1 MFYRKIVDDMLA
13 WSLKE
18 DRKPLILR
26 GARQV
31 GKTTA
36 INILSKQFDN
46 YIYLNLE
53 KYEDKEIFNE
63 KYSIKEI
70 FLTILLIKNIKLKKN
85 GRTLIFIDEIQ
96 NSTIAVKMLRYFY
109 EELNDIFVIS
119 AGSLLEI
126 MLEKDNISF
135 PVGRVEYMYMYPCS
149 FSEYLIANDYQNLLD
164 QIGKKNINSVL
175 HEKLLKL
182 FNKYTL
188 IGGMPEVI
196 AKNIKNENIAELNT
210 VYESLFTSYLEDS
223 EKYGKSDKNKKV
235 IRFCLRNL
243 SNEVGN
249 RIKYT
254 GFGKS
259 NYKSSEISEAL
270 HIIEKAMLINIIYP
284 TTSLALPIMEDRK
297 KSPKLQFL
305 DTGLLNYFVG
315 LQVEIIK
322 LVDLSSI
329 YRGIIA
335 EHIVRQEII
344 SISSTIN
351 SNVQFWVREKKQSN
365 SEVDIVLQYQGV
377 IIPVEIKSGKT
388 GTLRSLHQF
397 IDLTSSNIAVRFYSN
412 EYSIIEAETPKGNSF
427 KLINLPFYYAGHIYK
442 VLDKEF
448 LR

>member
-1 MFYRKIVDDMLA
+1 MFYRKVIDNMLA
-13 WSLKE
+13 WSKKE

-36 INILSKQFDN
+36 INIFSKQFDN

-53 KYEDKEIFNE
+53 KYEDKEIFKE
-63 KYSIKEI
+63 KHSINEI
-70 FLTILLIKNIKLKKN
+70 FQAILLIKNIKLKKN
-85 GRTLIFIDEIQ
+85 GRTLVFIDEIQ
-96 NSTIAVKMLRYFY
+96 NSSIAVKMLRYFY
-109 EELNDIFVIS
+109 EELKEIFVVT

-126 MLEKDNISF
+126 MLEKGNISF

-149 FSEYLIANDYQNLLD
+149 FSEFLQVNDYQNILD
-164 QIGKKNINSVL
+164 QIDKIKINSIL
-175 HEKLLKL
+175 HEKVLKL
-182 FNKYTL
+182 FKRYTL
-188 IGGMPEVI
+188 IGGMPEII
-196 AKNIKNENIAELNT
+196 AKNVINENITELNT
-210 VYESLFTSYLEDS
+210 VYESLLTSYLDDS
-223 EKYGKSDKNKKV
+223 EKYGKSEKNRKI
-235 IRFCLRNL
+235 IRFCLNNL

-259 NYKSSEISEAL
+259 NYKSTEISEAL
-270 HIIEKAMLINIIYP
+270 HIIEKAMVINIIYP
-284 TTSLALPIMEDRK
+284 TTSLSLPIMEDRK
-297 KSPKLQFL
+297 RSPKLQFL

-344 SISSTIN
+344 SISSSSN
-351 SNVQFWVREKKQSN
+351 SNVLFWIREKKQSN
-365 SEVDIVLQYQGV
+365 SEIDIVLQYKGV
-377 IIPVEIKSGKT
+377 IIPVEVKSGKT

-397 IDLTSSNIAVRFYSN
+397 IDLTKSNIAVRFYSN

-427 KLINLPFYYAGHIYK
+427 KLINLPFYYAGHIYE

-448 LR
+448 

>member
-1 MFYRKIVDDMLA
+1 MFHRKVVDNMIA

-36 INILSKQFDN
+36 INIFSKQFDN

-53 KYEDKEIFNE
+53 KYEDKEIFDE
-63 KYSIKEI
+63 KYSVREI
-70 FLTILLIKNIKLKKN
+70 FQTILLVKSIKIKKN
-85 GRTLIFIDEIQ
+85 GKTLIFIDEIQ
-96 NSTIAVKMLRYFY
+96 NSPIAVKMLRYFY
-109 EELNDIFVIS
+109 EELKDIFVVS

-126 MLEKDNISF
+126 MLEKGNISF

-149 FSEYLIANDYQNLLD
+149 FSEYLIANDYKNLLN
-164 QIGKKNINSVL
+164 QIEKREINSIL

-182 FNKYTL
+182 FNKYVL
-188 IGGMPEVI
+188 IGGMPEII
-196 AKNIKNENIAELNT
+196 AKNIKNENITELNT
-210 VYESLFTSYLEDS
+210 VYESLFSSYLEDS
-223 EKYGKSDKNKKV
+223 EKYGKSEKNRRI
-235 IRFCLRNL
+235 IRFCLQNL

-259 NYKSSEISEAL
+259 NYKSVEISEAL

-284 TTSLALPIMEDRK
+284 TTSLSLPIVEDRK
-297 KSPKLQFL
+297 KSPKLQFI

-315 LQVEIIK
+315 LQVDIIK
-322 LVDLSSI
+322 LGDLSSI

-344 SISSTIN
+344 SISSSNN
-351 SNVQFWVREKKQSN
+351 SNILFWVREKKQSN
-365 SEVDIVLQYQGV
+365 SEVDIVLQYKGK
-377 IIPVEIKSGKT
+377 IIPIEVKSGKA

-397 IDLTSSNIAVRFYSN
+397 IDFTGFDIAIRFYSN
-412 EYSIIEAETPKGNSF
+412 EYDVVEVKTPKGNRF
-427 KLINLPFYYAGHIYK
+427 KLINLPFYYASLIYR

-448 LR
+448 